1 MRKKSILLFIIIFS
15 LLSSIAFAEENN
27 SRWFWINSTDTR
39 TAYIDKETITYDP
52 AKDMVDLWEI
62 INIPGEQKYIKIKVA
77 IDYKRNMLA
86 EKSTFIY
93 NYNDDTP
100 VQDPYITP
108 AFCPI
113 IPDTIGELLR
123 DRAAELTGRDEKLA
137 EYNKQQQNIK
147 EQKEKEK
154 QEQAEQK
161 EKAIEEQK
169 KAHEEAIKKA
179 ERKTNV
185 NTAIGILGSLF

>member
-1 MRKKSILLFIIIFS
+1 MRKKSILLFIMVFS
-15 LLSSIAFAEENN
+15 LWSSIAFAEEDN

-52 AKDMVDLWEI
+52 AKDVVDLWEI
-62 INIPGEQKYIKIKVA
+62 INIPGEQRYIKINVA

-86 EKSTFIY
+86 EKSTFVY

-100 VQDPYITP
+100 VQDRNITT

-123 DRAAELTGRDEKLA
+123 DRAAELVGRDEKLA
-137 EYNKQQQNIK
+137 EYKKQQQDIK
-147 EQKEKEK
+147 EQKEKEE
-154 QEQAEQK
+154 QEQAQQR

-169 KAHEEAIKKA
+169 KAHEEAVKKA
-179 ERKTNV
+179 EQKANV
-185 NTAIGILGSLF
+185 NAAIGILGSLF

>member
-100 VQDPYITP
+100 VQDPYITT

-137 EYNKQQQNIK
+137 EYNKQQKISKN
-147 EQKEKEK
+147 
-154 QEQAEQK
+154 
-161 EKAIEEQK
+161 K
-169 KAHEEAIKKA
+169 KKKRNKSKLNKKKKLLKN
-179 ERKTNV
+179 RKK
-185 NTAIGILGSLF
+185 LMKKP

>member
-1 MRKKSILLFIIIFS
+1 MRKKSILLFIMIFS
-15 LLSSIAFAEENN
+15 LWSSIVSAEEDN

-52 AKDMVDLWEI
+52 ANDMVDLWEI
-62 INIPGEQKYIKIKVA
+62 INIPRERKYIKIKVA

-86 EKSTFIY
+86 EKSTFVY

-100 VQDPYITP
+100 VQDRHITT

-123 DRAAELTGRDEKLA
+123 DRAAELVGRDEKLA
-137 EYNKQQQNIK
+137 EYNKQQQDIK
-147 EQKEKEK
+147 EQKEKEE

-169 KAHEEAIKKA
+169 KAHEEAVKKA
-179 ERKTNV
+179 ERKANV
-185 NTAIGILGSLF
+185 NAAIGILGSLF